1 MISCT
6 SYRVELAL
14 SKSGKPFHEVEYQ
27 KEEDGSFCPILKIL
41 VGKDKKEISAYAD
54 TGCTSGLSVF
64 KEQIEDID
72 IGTKISDDNNPT
84 PCIMA
89 DGHVIGADE
98 YLATVSIEGEEK
110 EVNISVIDPNKDM
123 GYVSFKAMTPL
134 LGRDFLDKFDVLY
147 KGEEKKIALFK
158 C

>member
-1 MISCT
+1 MSQF
-6 SYRVELAL
+6 E
-14 SKSGKPFHEVEYQ
+14 KPFHEVEYR

-41 VGKDKKEISAYAD
+41 VGKNKKEIFAYAD

-64 KEQIEDID
+64 REQVEGID

-98 YLATVSIEGEEK
+98 YLAIVSIEEEEK
-110 EVNISVIDPNKDM
+110 EVNISVIDPKKDM
-123 GYVSFKAMTPL
+123 GYVPIKAMTPL
-134 LGRDFLDKFDVLY
+134 LGRDFLDRFDVLY
-147 KGEEKKIALFK
+147 KGMEKKIALFK
-158 C
+158 CR